1 MWTARVLPHMRVHLS
16 EVRER
21 QAVLLILGR
30 IHKQKRNGFDITM
43 LLVVQWLHRR
53 EPVKYAAADT
63 QILTTKGQ
71 ILEVAVFG
79 VSAFV
84 SAAFLCL

>member
-1 MWTARVLPHMRVHLS
+1 MRVHLS

-21 QAVLLILGR
+21 QEVLLILGR
-30 IHKQKRNGFDITM
+30 KQKKRNGFDITM
-43 LLVVQWLHRR
+43 LLVIQLLHRR

>member
-1 MWTARVLPHMRVHLS
+1 MRVHLS

-21 QAVLLILGR
+21 QEVLLILGR
-30 IHKQKRNGFDITM
+30 IHKQKKGMALILQCCLSSSGFIAEN
-43 LLVVQWLHRR
+43 R